1 MKKKIVSIFLITLL
15 SLNLV
20 GCVGETVK
28 NTYGEEVQ
36 KYGPYIEI
44 SHDIGKDLVGDDLI
58 FYTVYNKNT
67 KEMFEIIDGY
77 NTISIRQIWDYD
89 EEGHSIVKYHKGE

>member
-1 MKKKIVSIFLITLL
+1 MKKKIISAFLITLL

-20 GCVGETVK
+20 GCGETVK

-44 SHDIGKDLVGDDLI
+44 SHDIGKDCTGDDLI

-67 KEMFEIIDGY
+67 KEMFEIVDGY
-77 NTISIRQIWDYD
+77 HAISIRQIWDYD
-89 EEGHSIVKYHKGE
+89 EEGHPIVKYYEGE